1 MFKEA
6 EELQRIQIKTTSG
19 DIGESDLYQMTTLAC
34 TLKMQA
40 KYDEA
45 EVLHSKV
52 LDARLK
58 KGPNA
63 AAFKIR
69 VRIGELYEMQQHF
82 SRAEEQ
88 YRQAAAAFAELC
100 SPEHAD
106 TFETQERLALV
117 LSQQQKYTEAEAL
130 ARHTLTIRERI
141 LGRNN
146 RDALIAAHTLAEI
159 LDQQG
164 RYTDAL
170 LFFKRA
176 YVETEKLL
184 GGTHP
189 DTIEFLNDNNRAKSR
204 QQEWAQEYGDTGA
217 GAEERYRQE
226 LSTEHVALQTL

>member
-1 MFKEA
+1 
-6 EELQRIQIKTTSG
+6 LTS
-19 DIGESDLYQMTTLAC
+19 SA
-34 TLKMQA
+34 
-40 KYDEA
+40 
-45 EVLHSKV
+45 
-52 LDARLK
+52 
-58 KGPNA
+58 
-63 AAFKIR
+63 
-69 VRIGELYEMQQHF
+69 
-82 SRAEEQ
+82 
-88 YRQAAAAFAELC
+88 AELC

-117 LSQQQKYTEAEAL
+117 LSQEQKYTEAEAL

-226 LSTEHVALQTL
+226 LSTEHVGTTNSLKNAYCAKNRHLGWVQEHDCSRDMQTTSFGQQEQWSGLAFLSMSAQPIAL